1 MLAETEPTGVAPA
14 AGPLCPLDRLDCG
27 KRHVIAGAR
36 IRLDDRY
43 FLWEHQI
50 NAGAECCDAGIEMSR
65 SKAMTR
71 RLSLFAISMWCVL
84 LWCLHANP
92 SLSQQAAEAPQGV
105 VWTAII
111 PDAFPRYIY
120 TWHISPDG
128 TYREDGRDA
137 ATGAAIQAALS
148 GQWSVDGPRMILRQ
162 RDLPYVFDGVVLGGL
177 YTGTLY
183 LNGRF
188 ASQFCAAKGESAP
201 QSCGKKPGVALL
213 GEIASR

>member
-1 MLAETEPTGVAPA
+1 M
-14 AGPLCPLDRLDCG
+14 
-27 KRHVIAGAR
+27 
-36 IRLDDRY
+36 
-43 FLWEHQI
+43 
-50 NAGAECCDAGIEMSR
+50 EMSR

-71 RLSLFAISMWCVL
+71 RLSLFAVWCVL

-92 SLSQQAAEAPQGV
+92 SLSQQAEGPEGV

-120 TWHISPDG
+120 TWRISADG

-137 ATGAAIQAALS
+137 ATGATIQATLS
-148 GQWSVDGPRMILRQ
+148 GRWSVDGPHMILRQ

-177 YTGTLY
+177 YSGTLY

-188 ASQFCAAKGESAP
+188 ASRFCAAKGESAP
-201 QSCGKKPGVALL
+201 ESCGEKPRVALL
-213 GEIASR
+213 GELASR